1 MEYAIQVHGLCKNY
15 KDFSLQNVTLNVPIG
30 SIVGFVGENGAG
42 KTTTLKAILGAIR
55 IDGGAVE
62 VLGGSA
68 QDKAVRAQIGIV
80 FEDAF
85 FYETMTPLQV
95 GKSLAGMQPAFDRQ
109 HYAELLARFDLP
121 DKKVIKDMS
130 RGMRM
135 KLRLAA
141 ALAHRPRLLLL
152 DEATSGLDPVMRGE
166 ILDMLRDYIQ
176 DEAHSV
182 LISSHITS
190 DLEKIAD
197 SIVYIQRGKVLF
209 QMDKDRLLEE
219 YGVVRCS
226 ADELSRLPAG
236 LVVAKRKG
244 AFAMEAL
251 VKDRAEANLWLRGA
265 VVDKASVED
274 IMQFYAGRETK

>member
-1 MEYAIQVHGLCKNY
+1 
-15 KDFSLQNVTLNVPIG
+15 
-30 SIVGFVGENGAG
+30 
-42 KTTTLKAILGAIR
+42 
-55 IDGGAVE
+55 
-62 VLGGSA
+62 
-68 QDKAVRAQIGIV
+68 
-80 FEDAF
+80 
-85 FYETMTPLQV
+85 
-95 GKSLAGMQPAFDRQ
+95 
-109 HYAELLARFDLP
+109 
-121 DKKVIKDMS
+121 
-130 RGMRM
+130 MRL

>member
-15 KDFSLQNVTLNVPIG
+15 KDFSLQNVTLNVPTG

-109 HYAELLARFDLP
+109 LYAELLARFDLP
-121 DKKVIKDMS
+121 GKKVIKDMS

>member
-15 KDFSLQNVTLNVPIG
+15 KDFSLQDVTLNVPTG

-121 DKKVIKDMS
+121 DKKIIKDMS

>member
-1 MEYAIQVHGLCKNY
+1 MEYAIQVHGLCKDY
-15 KDFSLQNVTLNVPIG
+15 KDFSLKSVDLNVPTG

-55 IDGGAVE
+55 TDGGQVE

-68 QDKAVRAQIGIV
+68 RDTAVRAQIGVV

-85 FYETMTPLQV
+85 FYETMTPVQV
-95 GKSLAGMQPAFDRQ
+95 GKSLAGMQPGFDKG
-109 HYAELLARFDLP
+109 HYAELLRRFDLP
-121 DKKVIKDMS
+121 EKKVIKDMS

-141 ALAHRPRLLLL
+141 ALAHRPKLLIL

-166 ILDMLRDYIQ
+166 ILDMLREYIQ
-176 DEAHSV
+176 DDAHSV

-197 SIVYIQRGKVLF
+197 SIVYIQKGRVLF

-219 YGVVRCS
+219 FGVVRCS
-226 ADELSRLPAG
+226 ADELGRLPAG
-236 LVVAKRKG
+236 LVVAKHKS
-244 AFAMEAL
+244 AFAVEAL
-251 VKDRAEANLWLRGA
+251 VKDRREASHWLNGA
-265 VVDKASVED
+265 VVDKASIED
-274 IMQFYAGRETK
+274 IMQFYAGRDKE

>member
-1 MEYAIQVHGLCKNY
+1 
-15 KDFSLQNVTLNVPIG
+15 
-30 SIVGFVGENGAG
+30 
-42 KTTTLKAILGAIR
+42 
-55 IDGGAVE
+55 
-62 VLGGSA
+62 
-68 QDKAVRAQIGIV
+68 
-80 FEDAF
+80 
-85 FYETMTPLQV
+85 
-95 GKSLAGMQPAFDRQ
+95 
-109 HYAELLARFDLP
+109 
-121 DKKVIKDMS
+121 
-130 RGMRM
+130 MRM

-141 ALAHRPRLLLL
+141 ALAPRPRLLIL

-219 YGVVRCS
+219 YGLVRCS

-236 LVVAKRKG
+236 LVVATRKG
-244 AFAMEAL
+244 AFALEAL
-251 VKDRAEANLWLRGA
+251 VKDRAEAGLWLRSA
-265 VVDKASVED
+265 VVDRASIED

>member
-1 MEYAIQVHGLCKNY
+1 MKLQLNGIQKSYGSKQVLKDCTFTFEKGKIYGL
-15 KDFSLQNVTLNVPIG
+15 LG
-30 SIVGFVGENGAG
+30 RNGAG

-219 YGVVRCS
+219 YGV
-226 ADELSRLPAG
+226 ELSRLPAG